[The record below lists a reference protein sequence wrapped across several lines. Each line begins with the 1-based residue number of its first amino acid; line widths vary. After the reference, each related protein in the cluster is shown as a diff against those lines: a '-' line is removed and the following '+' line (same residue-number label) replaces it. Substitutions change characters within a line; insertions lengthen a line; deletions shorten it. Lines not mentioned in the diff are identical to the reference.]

1 MPDRHALYPGSFDVL
16 SYGHLDVIRRGARIF
31 PKITVAVAINRAK
44 TWPLFTPEE
53 RVQMISDAV
62 ADIPNVDAQTFDGL
76 TVDFARKLGATAII
90 RGLRAVS
97 DFEYE
102 LQMAQMNDNLAPE
115 ITTIFLAPSPQ
126 FVFLSST
133 IIKEIAGYGASISEF
148 VPPNVEAMVKAR
160 LGSIK

>member
-1 MPDRHALYPGSFDVL
+1 MPERHALYPGSFDVL
-16 SYGHLDVIRRGARIF
+16 TFGHIDVIRRAARFF
-31 PKITVAVAINRAK
+31 PKITVGVAINREK
-44 TWPLFTPEE
+44 RPPLFTPEE
-53 RVQMISDAV
+53 RIQMIHEAT
-62 ADIPNVDAQTFDGL
+62 ADVPNVDAQSFVGL
-76 TVDFARKLGATAII
+76 TVEFARKIGATVIV

-133 IIKEIAGYGASISEF
+133 VIKEIAAYGADISEL

-160 LGSIK
+160 LGNTK